1 MRRLDVPADRIT
13 LVCIVLFA
21 MCYMGQS
28 INMNYLCSGT
38 DLLAAVYFIF
48 LA

>member
-1 MRRLDVPADRIT
+1 MRRLYLPADRIT

-28 INMNYLCSGT
+28 IKMSYVCGGSDVLG
-38 DLLAAVYFIF
+38 AVYFIF